1 MKMWSISSYAAPLSG
16 TPLALT
22 DNRSPPYH
30 VWKMSGTSPHP
41 STPSLHESGAYD
53 STPSVLRRCASDID
67 LWSHRCNNIMGK
79 QQLRNWN
86 FQLMQTFVARQLNR
100 RARRLAALIDPYLS
114 ITIHEY
120 DAGRMTR
127 SDVFAETKAYLDG
140 AVGTRDDV
148 RHLNAEDARGGGGG
162 GGAGEGGG
170 GGAGSSSSKGLV
182 LSMADGEAAQAKGV
196 VVALAAV
203 AARGC
208 MADGEEVE
216 DHFRGATLWW
226 SAHCEQDDDKG
237 RRGGGGRASQRR
249 SYSLVF
255 HECHRDLVRSAYLPH
270 VRDQGR
276 AFMAMS
282 RQRKLYTNIPS
293 SRWGDDGSYMC
304 SLWTEVV
311 FKHPKTFETLAMD
324 PEKKREIIDDLDMF
338 KNGKEQHRRVGK
350 AWKRGYLLHGPPGT
364 GKSTM
369 VAAMANYLGYDV
381 YDMELTSVHTN
392 TDLRKL
398 LIQTTSK
405 SIIVIEDVDCSSN
418 LTGQLPTEADRDD
431 GDSKVTLS
439 GLLNFIDGLWSA
451 FGEERLI
458 VLTTNHVEDLDP
470 ALIRTGRMDKK
481 IEMSYCDFET
491 FKSMAKIHLDVDDH
505 EMFAAVERLL
515 PEVDLVPADV
525 GEHLTA
531 KNPRDDAGACLAR
544 LVNALQEAKAKKD
557 AAERQDEDNGVVV

>member
-1 MKMWSISSYAAPLSG
+1 MDLAAWFGPVNSG
-16 TPLALT
+16 LALLIVT
-22 DNRSPPYH
+22 
-30 VWKMSGTSPHP
+30 M
-41 STPSLHESGAYD
+41 L
-53 STPSVLRRCASDID
+53 
-67 LWSHRCNNIMGK
+67 
-79 QQLRNWN
+79 LRNLQN
-86 FQLMQTFVARQLNR
+86 FQLVQTFVARQLSR

-140 AVGTRDDV
+140 AVGSRDD
-148 RHLNAEDARGGGGG
+148 
-162 GGAGEGGG
+162 
-170 GGAGSSSSKGLV
+170 
-182 LSMADGEAAQAKGV
+182 
-196 VVALAAV
+196 
-203 AARGC
+203 
-208 MADGEEVE
+208 
-216 DHFRGATLWW
+216 
-226 SAHCEQDDDKG
+226 
-237 RRGGGGRASQRR
+237 
-249 SYSLVF
+249 
-255 HECHRDLVRSAYLPH
+255 CHRDLVRAAYLPH

-276 AFMAMS
+276 AFMAQS

-304 SLWTEVV
+304 SLWTEVP

-324 PEKKREIIDDLDMF
+324 PAKKEEIIEDLDMF
-338 KNGKEQHRRVGK
+338 RNGKEQHARVGK
-350 AWKRGYLLHGPPGT
+350 AWKRGYLLYGPPGT

-398 LIQTTSK
+398 LIQTTCR

-418 LTGQLPTEADRDD
+418 LTGRRKATDDDDDGGGGDAKASKKVIDRGGGGG

-458 VLTTNHVEDLDP
+458 VLTTNHIEDLDP

-505 EMFAAVERLL
+505 GMFAAVKELL
-515 PEVDLVPADV
+515 QEVDLVPADV

-531 KNPRDDAGACLAR
+531 KNPRDDVDSCLAR
-544 LVNALQEAKAKKD
+544 LVTALQEAKAKMD

>member
-1 MKMWSISSYAAPLSG
+1 MDLAAWFGPVNSG
-16 TPLALT
+16 LVLLILT
-22 DNRSPPYH
+22 
-30 VWKMSGTSPHP
+30 M
-41 STPSLHESGAYD
+41 L
-53 STPSVLRRCASDID
+53 
-67 LWSHRCNNIMGK
+67 
-79 QQLRNWN
+79 LRNLQN

-182 LSMADGEAAQAKGV
+182 LSMADGE
-196 VVALAAV
+196 
-203 AARGC
+203 
-208 MADGEEVE
+208 EVE

-249 SYSLVF
+249 SYRLVF

-293 SRWGDDGSYMC
+293 SRWGDDGHAKTEVTCVRSHFRSYMC

-418 LTGQLPTEADRDD
+418 LTGRRKATGDGEDDDDDAKTTTKKVIDRGGGGGGVG

>member
-1 MKMWSISSYAAPLSG
+1 MDLAAWFGPVNSG
-16 TPLALT
+16 LVLLILT
-22 DNRSPPYH
+22 
-30 VWKMSGTSPHP
+30 M
-41 STPSLHESGAYD
+41 L
-53 STPSVLRRCASDID
+53 
-67 LWSHRCNNIMGK
+67 
-79 QQLRNWN
+79 LRNLQN

-162 GGAGEGGG
+162 GGAGKGGG

-182 LSMADGEAAQAKGV
+182 LSMADAKKV
-196 VVALAAV
+196 K
-203 AARGC
+203 
-208 MADGEEVE
+208 
-216 DHFRGATLWW
+216 DHFRGATLWC
-226 SAHCEQDDDKG
+226 ALY
-237 RRGGGGRASQRR
+237 R
-249 SYSLVF
+249 LVF

-418 LTGQLPTEADRDD
+418 LTGRRKATGDGEDDDDDAKTTTKKVIDRGGGGGGVG